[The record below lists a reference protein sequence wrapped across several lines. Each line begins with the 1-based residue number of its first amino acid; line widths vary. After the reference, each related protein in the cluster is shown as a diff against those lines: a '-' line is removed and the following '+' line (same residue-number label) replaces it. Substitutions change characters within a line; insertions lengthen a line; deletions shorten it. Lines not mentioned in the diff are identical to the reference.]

1 MFFYFILILGV
12 SLISWGLGS
21 GFWEYIHNDKNY
33 KAILCVVLNIII
45 CVLLS
50 WLFAYDQQ
58 NTIKKCYY
66 NGVSVKVDT
75 LSIDC
80 NGVGKHIEPDSTFYI
95 NKMRE

>member
-1 MFFYFILILGV
+1 MFFYFILILWVNFLGWAL
-12 SLISWGLGS
+12 SSAFWGY
-21 GFWEYIHNDKNY
+21 FEDDKNY
-33 KAILCVVLNIII
+33 KAILCVIVSIIL

-50 WLFAYDQQ
+50 WFFAYDQQ

-66 NGVSVKVDT
+66 NGVSVKVDS

-95 NKMRE
+95 NIK

>member
-1 MFFYFILILGV
+1 MFFYFFILIWIVWIGYCSVDTSSKYFYDNKKIKGV
-12 SLISWGLGS
+12 LTIV
-21 GFWEYIHNDKNY
+21 
-33 KAILCVVLNIII
+33 ILVII

-50 WLFAYDQQ
+50 WFFAYDQQ

-95 NKMRE
+95 NIK